1 MGVVLAATD
10 SLNWLS
16 RLFQTAPAEL
26 IASLDEEP
34 AAPAPVLFLP
44 YLAGERTPHNDARA
58 RGVLLGIVHETDR
71 RQIIQAVLEGVA
83 FAFRDCLGALQVA
96 GSNIERAIAVG
107 GGATSSLWLAILA
120 SVLDRPLDRPRQG
133 EFGAAF
139 GAARLGMAAALGA
152 DPIGLMP
159 PPPIAGTAEPNP
171 ALVARYA
178 EAYARY
184 RVLYPATRDIVHADS

>member
-1 MGVVLAATD
+1 
-10 SLNWLS
+10 
-16 RLFQTAPAEL
+16 LFQIPPAEL
-26 IASLDEEP
+26 IASLGEGP

-44 YLAGERTPHNDARA
+44 YLSGERTPHNDARA

-71 RQIIQAVLEGVA
+71 RQLIQAVLEGVA

-107 GGATSSLWLAILA
+107 GGAASHLWLTILA
-120 SVLDRPLDRPRQG
+120 NVLDRPLDRPREG

-152 DPIGLMP
+152 DPIGLMT

-184 RVLYPATRDIVHADS
+184 RALYPATREIMRA

>member
-1 MGVVLAATD
+1 M
-10 SLNWLS
+10 
-16 RLFQTAPAEL
+16 
-26 IASLDEEP
+26 
-34 AAPAPVLFLP
+34 
-44 YLAGERTPHNDARA
+44 
-58 RGVLLGIVHETDR
+58 
-71 RQIIQAVLEGVA
+71 
-83 FAFRDCLGALQVA
+83 A
-96 GSNIERAIAVG
+96 GSNIDRAIAVG

-184 RVLYPATRDIVHADS
+184 RVLYPATRNIVHADS